1 MHNGR
6 LWIDTRH
13 WQVERQ
19 ETEDSIGDRD
29 RDMKMLRAKKKK
41 GRDAAKATR
50 DNLCISE
57 ERQRLRHTWGEKRG
71 RDERLRDGRKRL
83 WKRKVVESR
92 GKR

>member
-29 RDMKMLRAKKKK
+29 RDMKMLRAKKKRGGMQQK
-41 GRDAAKATR
+41 LPET
-50 DNLCISE
+50 IFVY
-57 ERQRLRHTWGEKRG
+57 LRK
-71 RDERLRDGRKRL
+71 DKD
-83 WKRKVVESR
+83 
-92 GKR
+92 

>member
-6 LWIDTRH
+6 LGIDTRH

-29 RDMKMLRAKKKK
+29 RGQYRGQRQGHEDAESKEKK

-57 ERQRLRHTWGEKRG
+57 ERQRLRHTWGEK
-71 RDERLRDGRKRL
+71 KRT
-83 WKRKVVESR
+83 R
-92 GKR
+92 